1 MALAC
6 KAQMSMKSD
15 SLLCHRRSGVTCL
28 CDLRPCL
35 AGHKKMLLH
44 HSPYLPTCKTK
55 ANERA
60 FAAEEPRHTPGII
73 PFSVCPIIRC
83 PQTRCMEQL
92 PLSSKQALRDSSGSL
107 KERTEEPL
115 GSLNKVYRAHFAW
128 PTL

>member
-1 MALAC
+1 MC
-6 KAQMSMKSD
+6 KAQMSVKSD

-107 KERTEEPL
+107 KERTKEPL
-115 GSLNKVYRAHFAW
+115 GNLNKVYRAHFAW

>member
-1 MALAC
+1 
-6 KAQMSMKSD
+6 
-15 SLLCHRRSGVTCL
+15 
-28 CDLRPCL
+28 
-35 AGHKKMLLH
+35 MLLH
-44 HSPYLPTCKTK
+44 QSPYLPTCKTK

-60 FAAEEPRHTPGII
+60 FAGRGTKAHSRYYTLL
-73 PFSVCPIIRC
+73 SVPYNTLSANTL
-83 PQTRCMEQL
+83 QEQL

>member
-1 MALAC
+1 
-6 KAQMSMKSD
+6 
-15 SLLCHRRSGVTCL
+15 
-28 CDLRPCL
+28 
-35 AGHKKMLLH
+35 MLLH

-107 KERTEEPL
+107 KERTEE
-115 GSLNKVYRAHFAW
+115 SWVA
-128 PTL
+128 

>member
-1 MALAC
+1 
-6 KAQMSMKSD
+6 
-15 SLLCHRRSGVTCL
+15 
-28 CDLRPCL
+28 
-35 AGHKKMLLH
+35 MLLH
-44 HSPYLPTCKTK
+44 QSPYLPTCKTK

-60 FAAEEPRHTPGII
+60 FATEEPSHTPGYYTLL
-73 PFSVCPIIRC
+73 SVTYNILSANTL
-83 PQTRCMEQL
+83 QKQL

>member
-1 MALAC
+1 
-6 KAQMSMKSD
+6 
-15 SLLCHRRSGVTCL
+15 
-28 CDLRPCL
+28 
-35 AGHKKMLLH
+35 MLLH

-83 PQTRCMEQL
+83 PQTGCMEQL

-115 GSLNKVYRAHFAW
+115 GSLNKVTYHDL
-128 PTL
+128 TLTLRSQIPQAAPCRTTA

>member
-1 MALAC
+1 
-6 KAQMSMKSD
+6 
-15 SLLCHRRSGVTCL
+15 
-28 CDLRPCL
+28 
-35 AGHKKMLLH
+35 MLLH

-107 KERTEEPL
+107 KEHTEEPL
-115 GSLNKVYRAHFAW
+115 GSLNKVSPCALRVAYPLMRVCMHDYAQSRGQTC
-128 PTL
+128 PSPQQS

>member
-1 MALAC
+1 
-6 KAQMSMKSD
+6 
-15 SLLCHRRSGVTCL
+15 
-28 CDLRPCL
+28 
-35 AGHKKMLLH
+35 MLLH
-44 HSPYLPTCKTK
+44 QSPYLPTCKTK

-107 KERTEEPL
+107 KNVPRSPW
-115 GSLNKVYRAHFAW
+115 VA
-128 PTL
+128 

>member
-1 MALAC
+1 
-6 KAQMSMKSD
+6 
-15 SLLCHRRSGVTCL
+15 
-28 CDLRPCL
+28 
-35 AGHKKMLLH
+35 MLLH

-60 FAAEEPRHTPGII
+60 FAAEEPSHTPGTI
-73 PFSVCPIIRC
+73 PFSVWPIIRC

-107 KERTEEPL
+107 KERTGEPL